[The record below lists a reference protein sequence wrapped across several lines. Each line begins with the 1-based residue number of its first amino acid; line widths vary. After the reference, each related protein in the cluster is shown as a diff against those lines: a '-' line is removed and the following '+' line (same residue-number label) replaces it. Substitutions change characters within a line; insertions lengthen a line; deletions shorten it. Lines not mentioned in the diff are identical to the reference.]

1 MDLRLNM
8 DEYLP
13 LREVVFKTLRNAIV
27 HGEFEPGERLMEVT
41 LAKRLGVSRTPVR
54 EAMRMLELEGLV
66 VMIPRRGAEVARI
79 TTKDLSDALE
89 IRMALEDLAAGLACK
104 RIDDEGKERLKQ
116 SYADFKKAVSSK
128 IIPEIVDADVAFHN
142 TIMDMTNNPRLISMS
157 QSLREQVYRYRVE
170 YVKDFSYHDKLIAE
184 HEALM
189 NAIIARDEEKAKRHE
204 FLPTDYVTSRRIKE
218 METGIIKLMLDNESN
233 IDGGRVVPVKDE
245 MEKIYRELF
254 SGVGAYGPEK
264 MFTVAFADK
273 KLTEQDLNVMYGSPI
288 NDRRT
293 SIMEEAARAFVDDI
307 SEEQPLCV
315 LADGYKEKLLAK
327 KYISV
332 PNVMPYFS
340 KAVKAILMAPPY
352 NEKEDSITLNPGEI
366 EISIDDIFVGVP
378 VSMMQCAM
386 EMQMAYNAVY
396 DYKGLHIDEVNK
408 DMKSFPDFVTI

>member
-79 TTKDLSDALE
+79 TAKDLSDALE

-189 NAIIARDEEKAKRHE
+189 NAIIARDEEKAKE
-204 FLPTDYVTSRRIKE
+204 TTRIH
-218 METGIIKLMLDNESN
+218 
-233 IDGGRVVPVKDE
+233 
-245 MEKIYRELF
+245 IY
-254 SGVGAYGPEK
+254 
-264 MFTVAFADK
+264 DQ
-273 KLTEQDLNVMYGSPI
+273 EQIVITNV
-288 NDRRT
+288 
-293 SIMEEAARAFVDDI
+293 
-307 SEEQPLCV
+307 
-315 LADGYKEKLLAK
+315 
-327 KYISV
+327 
-332 PNVMPYFS
+332 
-340 KAVKAILMAPPY
+340 VKAQ
-352 NEKEDSITLNPGEI
+352 K
-366 EISIDDIFVGVP
+366 
-378 VSMMQCAM
+378 
-386 EMQMAYNAVY
+386 
-396 DYKGLHIDEVNK
+396 
-408 DMKSFPDFVTI
+408 